1 MLVRLTKRSR
11 VNRAL
16 AFRARIVL
24 ACAEASDT
32 VVVRRLRTTKTTV
45 AKWRNQ
51 FVAHRLAGLYDE
63 PRVGAP
69 RTITDEAVEAIIV
82 KTLETTP
89 SGETHWST
97 RSMAKAVGI
106 SHTMVG
112 RIWRTFR
119 LQPHRTESFKLSPD
133 PQLVDKIRD
142 VVGLYIAP
150 PANAVVFAVDEK
162 SQIQALQRAQP
173 ILPMD
178 FGQPER
184 RTHNYVRHGTLD
196 LFAALNVA
204 TGEVIARGKPQHRA
218 QDFVAFLRE
227 IESTVEPALDIHVV
241 FDNLSAHRAPPV
253 QRWLLRHPRVLFH
266 FTPTYA
272 SWLNLVERFF
282 GLLTEK
288 ALKRG
293 SHTSIVQLRAAVLAY
308 VGAHNDRGT
317 PFRWVKTADE
327 ILDSMRRS
335 AFAFSRCTVNDSTY
349 PRNHRSR
356 GHRIHLEQRGYAP
369 ATINLRLAAV
379 RRIAYEAADAGLL
392 SPELAA
398 GIRRVKSVRQIGVRL
413 GNWLMP
419 EQGRRLLDATMPA
432 SPRELRDRAMIAML
446 IGCGLRRAELLA
458 LRLESI
464 QQREEHWVIA
474 DLVGKAGH
482 VRTVPIPT

>member
-1 MLVRLTKRSR
+1 MPKIGRPRAEVVITDDERADLVRLSQRAR
-11 VNRAL
+11 VNRAV

-32 VVVRRLRTTKTTV
+32 AVARRLRTTKTTV
-45 AKWRNQ
+45 AKWRGQ
-51 FVAHRLAGLYDE
+51 FVDRRLAGLYDE

-89 SGETHWST
+89 AGETHWST
-97 RSMAKAVGI
+97 RSMAKAAGI

-119 LQPHRTESFKLSPD
+119 LQPHRIESFKLSPD

-142 VVGLYIAP
+142 VVGLYMTP
-150 PANAVVFAVDEK
+150 PANAVVFSVDEK

-204 TGEVIARGKPQHRA
+204 TGEVLTRCAAQHRA
-218 QDFVAFLRE
+218 QDFVAFLRD
-227 IESTVEPALDIHVV
+227 IDASVEPALDIHVV
-241 FDNLSAHRAPPV
+241 LDNLSAHKAPPV
-253 QRWLLRHPRVLFH
+253 HRWLVRHPRVHFH

-293 SHTSIVQLRAAVLAY
+293 SHTSIPQLRAAILAY
-308 VGAHNDRGT
+308 VNAHNDRGT
-317 PFRWVKTADE
+317 PFNWVKTADE
-327 ILDSMRRS
+327 ILGNMRR
-335 AFAFSRCTVNDSTY
+335 F
-349 PRNHRSR
+349 
-356 GHRIHLEQRGYAP
+356 
-369 ATINLRLAAV
+369 
-379 RRIAYEAADAGLL
+379 
-392 SPELAA
+392 
-398 GIRRVKSVRQIGVRL
+398 
-413 GNWLMP
+413 
-419 EQGRRLLDATMPA
+419 
-432 SPRELRDRAMIAML
+432 
-446 IGCGLRRAELLA
+446 GLRV
-458 LRLESI
+458 
-464 QQREEHWVIA
+464 QQVH
-474 DLVGKAGH
+474 GQ
-482 VRTVPIPT
+482 

>member
-1 MLVRLTKRSR
+1 MATIGRPRAEVVLTDEERLTLLRLTKRSR
-11 VNRAL
+11 VTRAL

-45 AKWRNQ
+45 AKWRSQ
-51 FVAHRLAGLYDE
+51 FVARRLAGLYDE

-69 RTITDEAVEAIIV
+69 RTISDAHVEAIIV

-89 SGETHWST
+89 PGETHWST
-97 RSMAKAVGI
+97 RSMAKAAGI

-119 LQPHRTESFKLSPD
+119 LQPHRTASFKLSPD

-142 VVGLYIAP
+142 VVGLYMTP
-150 PANAVVFAVDEK
+150 PANAVVFSVDEK

-204 TGEVIARGKPQHRA
+204 TGEVIARCKPQHRA

-227 IESTVEPALDIHVV
+227 IEGSVEPGLDIHVV
-241 FDNLSAHRAPPV
+241 LDNLSAHRAPPV
-253 QRWLLRHPRVLFH
+253 QRWLLRHPRVRFH

-272 SWLNLVERFF
+272 SWLNQVERFF

-293 SHTSIVQLRAAVLAY
+293 SHTSLAQLRAAILAY
-308 VGAHNDRGT
+308 VDAHNDRGT
-317 PFRWVKTADE
+317 PFRWVKTGDE
-327 ILDSMRRS
+327 ILDSMRR
-335 AFAFSRCTVNDSTY
+335 F
-349 PRNHRSR
+349 
-356 GHRIHLEQRGYAP
+356 
-369 ATINLRLAAV
+369 
-379 RRIAYEAADAGLL
+379 
-392 SPELAA
+392 
-398 GIRRVKSVRQIGVRL
+398 
-413 GNWLMP
+413 
-419 EQGRRLLDATMPA
+419 
-432 SPRELRDRAMIAML
+432 
-446 IGCGLRRAELLA
+446 GLRV
-458 LRLESI
+458 
-464 QQREEHWVIA
+464 QQVH
-474 DLVGKAGH
+474 GQ
-482 VRTVPIPT
+482 